1 MKCHN
6 CGLPGH
12 YARDCDKTSHSNSLP
27 NRKYLKPKEVSSEN
41 LKNFN
46 ARRRWILLKKLH
58 DWIYLWNL
66 VKKVRNTKINVGN
79 NLKFEI
85 LSCKVKSLRLSLK
98 IISFFA

>member
-46 ARRRWILLKKLH
+46 ARRR
-58 DWIYLWNL
+58 
-66 VKKVRNTKINVGN
+66 
-79 NLKFEI
+79 
-85 LSCKVKSLRLSLK
+85 
-98 IISFFA
+98 